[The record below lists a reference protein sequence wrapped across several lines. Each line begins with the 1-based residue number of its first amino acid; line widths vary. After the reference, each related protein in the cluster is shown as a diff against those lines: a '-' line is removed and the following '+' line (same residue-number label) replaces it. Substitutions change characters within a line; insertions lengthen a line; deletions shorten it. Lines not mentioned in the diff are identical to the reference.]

1 MPKHGPKPCCSES
14 ECYNVDA
21 IVSVDDR
28 GQMVLPKEM
37 RKAMGIAPGDK
48 LALISRKKDGRI
60 CCLLLIKA
68 DELAEQVKGV
78 VGPMLDDKK
87 DG

>member
-1 MPKHGPKPCCSES
+1 MPKHGPRSCCSES

-37 RKAMGIAPGDK
+37 RKAMDIAPGDK
-48 LALISRKKDGRI
+48 LALISRKKGGRI

-78 VGPMLDDKK
+78 VGPMLDNKK